1 MAGGA
6 VVITGTSSGIGRA
19 TALRLDRAGFDV
31 FAGVRRAEDGER
43 LRADASE
50 RLRPLIVDVT
60 DGDTIRAAA
69 SEVDAAVGERG
80 LAGLVNNAGQNS
92 SGPIEFLP
100 LEELRSHLEVNLIGQ
115 VAVTQAFVPAIRRAR
130 GRVVNMSSVGGRIVN
145 PYLGSY
151 HAAKW
156 GLEAITIALRK
167 ELRPWG
173 IRVVAIEPGSID
185 TEIWRKGTEQ
195 ARELLA
201 ELPPEGRE
209 LYGERL
215 PKALALAERIAEHSI
230 PADRVAKAVERALTV
245 RRPRARYIVGNDAR
259 AMIRVNQLAPPGVM
273 DAVESRVIGS

>member
-1 MAGGA
+1 VGRGA

-19 TALRLDRAGFDV
+19 TALRLDAAGFDV
-31 FAGVRRAEDGER
+31 LAGVRRQEDGER
-43 LRADASE
+43 LRSEASD

-60 DGDTIRAAA
+60 DADSIAAA
-69 SEVDAAVGERG
+69 ARSVGEVE

-100 LEELRSHLEVNLIGQ
+100 LDELRSHLEVNLVGQ
-115 VAVTQAFVPAIRRAR
+115 VAVTQAFLPAIRRGR
-130 GRVVNMSSVGGRIVN
+130 GRIVNITSVGGRIVN
-145 PYLGSY
+145 PFLGSY

-156 GLEAITIALRK
+156 GLEAITAALRK

-195 ARELLA
+195 ARELVA
-201 ELPPEGRE
+201 SLPPEARE
-209 LYGERL
+209 LYGDRL
-215 PKALALAERIAEHSI
+215 PKALALAERLAEHSI
-230 PADRVAKAVERALTV
+230 PADRVAKAVERALTA

-259 AMIRVNQLAPPGVM
+259 VNIRLNQVLPPSAI
-273 DAVESRVIGS
+273 DAVESRVIRG

>member
-1 MAGGA
+1 MGRGA

-19 TALRLDRAGFDV
+19 TALRLDAAGFDV
-31 FAGVRRAEDGER
+31 LAGVRRQEDGER
-43 LRADASE
+43 LRSEASD

-60 DGDTIRAAA
+60 DADSIAAA
-69 SEVDAAVGERG
+69 ARSVGEVE

-100 LEELRSHLEVNLIGQ
+100 LDELRSHLEVNLVGQ
-115 VAVTQAFVPAIRRAR
+115 VAVTQAFLPAIRRGR
-130 GRVVNMSSVGGRIVN
+130 GRIVNITSVGGRIVN
-145 PYLGSY
+145 PFLGSY

-156 GLEAITIALRK
+156 GLEAITAALRK

-195 ARELLA
+195 ARELVA
-201 ELPPEGRE
+201 SLPPEARE
-209 LYGERL
+209 LYGDRL
-215 PKALALAERIAEHSI
+215 PKALALAERLAEHSI
-230 PADRVAKAVERALTV
+230 PADRVAKAVERALTA

-259 AMIRVNQLAPPGVM
+259 VNIRLNQVLPPSAI
-273 DAVESRVIGS
+273 DAVESRVIRG